1 MSVVNYF
8 SKNTSMIWSALEQHF
23 ALFAISIIVAIVIG
37 IALSILITDEG
48 REKLARVVIAISG
61 AALSVPSIAIIAL
74 TFIFV
79 GIGATPAIIALV
91 IYSIVPILFNATS
104 GLSSVDQKIIEAG
117 KGMGFTKSQ
126 ILWKIKFPLALP
138 VIIAGIRNTATINIG
153 TATIAAVIGGGG
165 LGDLIYIG
173 LKLNRGEI
181 IFIGSFL
188 TALLAICVDAL
199 FALLEKTI
207 TPKGLNAMRS

>member
-1 MSVVNYF
+1 MSVLNYL
-8 SKNTSMIWSALEQHF
+8 SNNAQMVWAALEQHF
-23 ALFAISIIVAIVIG
+23 ALFTISIVIAVVIG
-37 IALSILITDEG
+37 ITLSIIITDEG

-61 AALSVPSIAIIAL
+61 AALSVPSIAVIAL

-104 GLSSVDQKIIEAG
+104 GLSSVDPKTIEAG
-117 KGMGFTKSQ
+117 KGMGLTKSQ
-126 ILWKIKFPLALP
+126 ILWKIKIPLALP

-173 LKLNRGEI
+173 LKLNRGEV

-188 TALLAICVDAL
+188 TALMAICIDTL
-199 FALLEKTI
+199 FALLEKAI
-207 TPKGLNAMRS
+207 TPKGLNAIRS